1 MDLHSD
7 QAGIFSTQ
15 SSFFFSPFSFSLHF
29 HFQSKK
35 ATDIAKVNEKS
46 FSYHQIFY
54 AVIKEWHFQD
64 KK

>member
-7 QAGIFSTQ
+7 QEGIFSIQ
-15 SSFFFSPFSFSLHF
+15 CSFFLFTFSLYLHV
-29 HFQSKK
+29 QSKK
-35 ATDIAKVNEKS
+35 ATDIAKVKEKS

-54 AVIKEWHFQD
+54 AVIKEWHFLD

>member
-1 MDLHSD
+1 MELHSD

-15 SSFFFSPFSFSLHF
+15 SSFFFFFLLFLYIYMSKV
-29 HFQSKK
+29 KK
-35 ATDIAKVNEKS
+35 ATDIAKVKKKS
-46 FSYHQIFY
+46 FSNHQIFY